1 MNNYEYIIAGL
12 PVLQRTADGIPAG
25 FDAAKTIAETRASL
39 EGKDVAAMDLLLQG
53 FDPDSLNADFYASAL
68 KNRSEFIRKYFEYDL
83 LVRNTRTVWLNRSL
97 GRDEDTDTV
106 VLPGLDDPDPF
117 DVQAIDE
124 VLSRSD
130 ILARERELDTLMWNR
145 IEEIN
150 VMKVFDLDVILGFT
164 ACLKIVDRWL
174 KLDPETGRGLFR
186 KLVEEIRSGKTKTT
200 EQHI

>member
-1 MNNYEYIIAGL
+1 MSNYEYIIAGL
-12 PVLQRTADGIPAG
+12 PVLQRTADGITAG
-25 FDAAKTIAETRASL
+25 FDAEELIAGIRSAL
-39 EGKDVAAMDLLLQG
+39 EGKDAAGLDLLLQG
-53 FDPDSLNADFYASAL
+53 FDPDSLNADFYAAAL
-68 KNRSEFIRKYFEYDL
+68 KNRSDFIRKYFEYDL

-97 GRDEDTDTV
+97 GRDELTDTV
-106 VLPGLDDPDPF
+106 TLPGMEDPDPF
-117 DVQAIDE
+117 EVQAINE

-130 ILARERELDTLMWNR
+130 ILERERELDTLMWNR

-186 KLVEEIRSGKTKTT
+186 KLVEEIRSSRTKTT
-200 EQHI
+200 E

>member
-1 MNNYEYIIAGL
+1 MSNYEYIIAGL

-25 FDAAKTIAETRASL
+25 FDAEELIAGIRSAL
-39 EGKDVAAMDLLLQG
+39 EGKDAAGLDLLLQG

-68 KNRSEFIRKYFEYDL
+68 KDRSDFIRKYFEYDL

-97 GRDEDTDTV
+97 GRDELTDTV
-106 VLPGLDDPDPF
+106 TLPGMEDPDPF
-117 DVQAIDE
+117 EVQAINE

-130 ILARERELDTLMWNR
+130 ILERERELDTLMWNR

-186 KLVEEIRSGKTKTT
+186 KLVEEIRSSRTKTT
-200 EQHI
+200 E

>member
-1 MNNYEYIIAGL
+1 MSNYEYIIAGL

-25 FDAAKTIAETRASL
+25 FDAEELIAGIRSAL
-39 EGKDVAAMDLLLQG
+39 EGKDAAGLDLLLQG
-53 FDPDSLNADFYASAL
+53 FDPDSLNADFYAAAL
-68 KNRSEFIRKYFEYDL
+68 KTRSDFIRKYFEYDL

-97 GRDEDTDTV
+97 GRDELTDTV
-106 VLPGLDDPDPF
+106 TFPGMEDPDPF
-117 DVQAIDE
+117 EVQAINE

-130 ILARERELDTLMWNR
+130 ILERERELDTLMWNR

-186 KLVEEIRSGKTKTT
+186 KLVEEIRSSRTKTT
-200 EQHI
+200 E

>member
-1 MNNYEYIIAGL
+1 MSNYEYIIAGL

-25 FDAAKTIAETRASL
+25 FDAEELIAGIRSAL
-39 EGKDVAAMDLLLQG
+39 EGKDAAGLDLLLQG
-53 FDPDSLNADFYASAL
+53 FDPDSLNADFYAAAL
-68 KNRSEFIRKYFEYDL
+68 KNRSDFIRKYFEYDL

-97 GRDEDTDTV
+97 GRDELTDTV
-106 VLPGLDDPDPF
+106 TLPGMDDPDPF
-117 DVQAIDE
+117 EVQAINE

-130 ILARERELDTLMWNR
+130 ILERERELDTLMWNR

-186 KLVEEIRSGKTKTT
+186 KLVEEIRSSKTKTT
-200 EQHI
+200 E

>member
-1 MNNYEYIIAGL
+1 MSNYEYIIAGL

-25 FDAAKTIAETRASL
+25 FDVEELIAGIRSAL
-39 EGKDVAAMDLLLQG
+39 EGKDAAGLDLLLQG
-53 FDPDSLNADFYASAL
+53 FDPDSLNADFYAAAL
-68 KNRSEFIRKYFEYDL
+68 KNRSDFIRKYFEYDL

-97 GRDEDTDTV
+97 GRDELTDTV
-106 VLPGLDDPDPF
+106 TLPGMEDPDPF
-117 DVQAIDE
+117 EVQAINE

-130 ILARERELDTLMWNR
+130 ILERERELDTLMWNR

-186 KLVEEIRSGKTKTT
+186 KLVEEIRSSRTKTT
-200 EQHI
+200 E

>member
-25 FDAAKTIAETRASL
+25 FDAEDLIAGIRSAL
-39 EGKDVAAMDLLLQG
+39 NGKDAARLDLLLQG

-68 KNRSEFIRKYFEYDL
+68 KDRSDFIRKYFEYDL
-83 LVRNTRTVWLNRSL
+83 LVRNTRTVWLNKSL
-97 GRDEDTDTV
+97 GRDELTDTV
-106 VLPGLDDPDPF
+106 TLPGMEDPDPF
-117 DVQAIDE
+117 EVQAINE

-130 ILARERELDTLMWNR
+130 ILERERELDTLMWNR

-174 KLDPETGRGLFR
+174 KLDPETGRELFR
-186 KLVEEIRSGKTKTT
+186 KLVEEIRSSRTKTT
-200 EQHI
+200 E

>member
-1 MNNYEYIIAGL
+1 MSNYEYIIAGL

-25 FDAAKTIAETRASL
+25 FDAEELIAGIRSAL
-39 EGKDVAAMDLLLQG
+39 EGKDAAGLDLLLQG
-53 FDPDSLNADFYASAL
+53 FDPDSLNADFYAAAL
-68 KNRSEFIRKYFEYDL
+68 KNRSDFIRKYFEYDL

-97 GRDEDTDTV
+97 GRDELTDTV
-106 VLPGLDDPDPF
+106 ILPGMEDPDPF
-117 DVQAIDE
+117 EVQAINE

-130 ILARERELDTLMWNR
+130 ILERERELDTLMWNR

-186 KLVEEIRSGKTKTT
+186 KLVEEIRSSKTKTT
-200 EQHI
+200 E

>member
-1 MNNYEYIIAGL
+1 MSNYEYIIAGL
-12 PVLQRTADGIPAG
+12 PVLQRTAEGIPAG
-25 FDAAKTIAETRASL
+25 FDAEELIAGIRSAL
-39 EGKDVAAMDLLLQG
+39 EGKDAAGLDLLLQG
-53 FDPDSLNADFYASAL
+53 FDPDSLNADFYAAAL
-68 KNRSEFIRKYFEYDL
+68 KNRSDFIRKYFEYDL

-97 GRDEDTDTV
+97 GRDELTDTV
-106 VLPGLDDPDPF
+106 TLPGMEDPDPF
-117 DVQAIDE
+117 EVQAINE

-130 ILARERELDTLMWNR
+130 ILERERELDTLMWNR

-186 KLVEEIRSGKTKTT
+186 KLVEEIRSSKTKTT
-200 EQHI
+200 E

>member
-1 MNNYEYIIAGL
+1 MSNYEYIIAGL

-25 FDAAKTIAETRASL
+25 FDAEELIAGIRSAL
-39 EGKDVAAMDLLLQG
+39 EGKDAAGLDLLLQG
-53 FDPDSLNADFYASAL
+53 FDPDSLNADFYAAAL
-68 KNRSEFIRKYFEYDL
+68 KNRNDFIRKYFEYDL

-97 GRDEDTDTV
+97 GRDELTDTV
-106 VLPGLDDPDPF
+106 TLPGMEDPDPF
-117 DVQAIDE
+117 EVQAINE

-130 ILARERELDTLMWNR
+130 ILERERELDTLMWNR

-186 KLVEEIRSGKTKTT
+186 KLVEEIRSSRTKTT
-200 EQHI
+200 E

>member
-1 MNNYEYIIAGL
+1 MSNYEYIIAGL

-25 FDAAKTIAETRASL
+25 FDAEELIAGIRSAL
-39 EGKDVAAMDLLLQG
+39 EGKDAAGLDLLLQG
-53 FDPDSLNADFYASAL
+53 FDPDSLNADFYAAAL
-68 KNRSEFIRKYFEYDL
+68 KNRSDFIRKYFEYDL

-97 GRDEDTDTV
+97 GRDELTDTV
-106 VLPGLDDPDPF
+106 TLPGMEDPDPF
-117 DVQAIDE
+117 EVQAINE

-130 ILARERELDTLMWNR
+130 ILERERELDTLMWNR

-186 KLVEEIRSGKTKTT
+186 KLVEEIRSSRTKTT
-200 EQHI
+200 E